1 MPKSK
6 IQKQEILRTLDE
18 QMKRSKSVIFTG
30 FNALGVSDNEAL
42 RAQLRAVGGEYYV
55 PKKTLLKK
63 VLKDGGLDASQEEM
77 LTGKVAAI
85 FSYDDEVAAA
95 KAVKNFSKG
104 KEEKIFFLGG
114 VMDGRLLSKEEAIN
128 LANIPGK
135 QELYA
140 KLLGSINAPVSGFVN
155 VLAGNLRGLVNVLKA
170 LSEKTA

>member
-6 IQKQEILRTLDE
+6 IQKQEILRTVDE

-30 FNALGVSDNEAL
+30 FNALGVADNEAL

-63 VLKDGGLDASQEEM
+63 VLKDSGLDTLQEEM
-77 LTGKVAAI
+77 LTGKIATI

-95 KAVKNFSKG
+95 KAIKDFSKG

-114 VMDGRLLSKEEAIN
+114 MMEGRLLSKEEAIS

-140 KLLGSINAPVSGFVN
+140 KLVGSINAPVSGFVN

-170 LSEKTA
+170 VSEKVA